1 MAIDILFRGVV
12 VSAPSKNIVDSYMH
26 LLNRKEMWD
35 VRQNLLYLMQ
45 TVSCILWS
53 SSMTPKMIDD
63 HYMVE

>member
-1 MAIDILFRGVV
+1 V

>member
-1 MAIDILFRGVV
+1 LAIDILFRGVV

>member
-53 SSMTPKMIDD
+53 SSMTPKMIDN

>member
-1 MAIDILFRGVV
+1 V

-35 VRQNLLYLMQ
+35 VRQNLVSLMQ
-45 TVSCILWS
+45 TLSCILWS
-53 SSMTPKMIDD
+53 SSMTTKMIDN